1 MSGIGPDRAAGLRE
15 KEGPPSPNAPAL
27 PNAKVSVI
35 VPHYEDL
42 AGLDLCLA
50 ALDRQSYPREA
61 FEIIVA
67 DNASPV
73 GAEAVAATIAGRARL
88 VVVTEKGAGPAR
100 NGGAALA
107 TEALLA
113 FTDSDCRPEPDW
125 IAQGVA
131 ALTGHDFV
139 GGRVRVV
146 VDDLDAM
153 TPTEAFEYVFAFNNQ
168 RYVTREGFTVTAN
181 LFCPRA
187 LFEKVGG
194 FRVGVSEDVEWSR
207 RATTAGY
214 RLGYAANAV
223 VGHPARKNWDDLI
236 KKWRRTNKEAYLLY
250 ASKRGGLAIYIL
262 RSLLLPISAI
272 VHAPRVLMDK
282 NLKGMRNKFSAILV
296 LFKIRCWRFSNS
308 VELLLQ
314 RGHHPAA

>member
-1 MSGIGPDRAAGLRE
+1 MSGIDPSRAANPRKG
-15 KEGPPSPNAPAL
+15 KGPAS

-50 ALDRQSYPREA
+50 ALGRQSYPRDA

-73 GAEAVAATIAGRARL
+73 GAEAVTAAIAGRARL

-107 TEALLA
+107 TGRLLA
-113 FTDSDCRPEPDW
+113 FTDSDCRPDPDW
-125 IAQGVA
+125 LIHGVS
-131 ALTGHDFV
+131 ALSDHDFV

-146 VDDLDAM
+146 VDDVETM

-181 LFCPRA
+181 LFCPRD

-194 FRVGVSEDVEWSR
+194 FRVGVSEDVDWSR
-207 RATTAGY
+207 RATEAGY
-214 RLGYAANAV
+214 RLGYAPDAI
-223 VGHPARKNWDDLI
+223 VGHPARRNWSELV

-250 ASKRGGLAIYIL
+250 SSKKGGRAIYVL
-262 RSLLLPISAI
+262 RSLLLPFSAI
-272 VHAPRVLMDK
+272 VHTPRVLADK
-282 NLKGMRNKFSAILV
+282 NLKGVKNKFSAVFV
-296 LFKIRCWRFSNS
+296 LFRIRCWRLLNS
-308 VELLLQ
+308 IDLLL
-314 RGHHPAA
+314 GGEK